1 MNTLIQDLRFALR
14 MLGKNPG
21 FTAVAVLTLAL
32 GIGANT
38 AIFSLIDAVMLRTLP
53 VHDPAQLVV
62 LGWSAHTRPRADGTI
77 MFGDCEWGDDQNPSG
92 CPLPYPFFEEMSAKK
107 DIFAGV
113 TAFAG
118 PADLVMSGSGL
129 VRMVRGE
136 AVSGDYFTTL
146 GVKTVVGRTLGPDD
160 DTPSSAPAAVLSYAY
175 WQTAFGGD
183 RRAVGQT
190 VLLNRVP
197 VAIVGVAEPGFT
209 SLSPGK
215 TEDLFLPL
223 SKLPDLGVPWG
234 RDIHGSNR
242 WWLVIVARM
251 KPGVSLERAQA
262 AATLVFRNQMLH
274 GVKAFSHET
283 DDPKILL
290 LPAQRGLS
298 GRRIFFS
305 KPLYVLMCCVG
316 FVLLIA
322 CANLSGL
329 LLARATARQKEMAV
343 RLALGAR
350 RGTVVRQL
358 LTESLMLSLAG
369 AALGSLLAIGGV
381 RAMTTLVLGTADDP
395 FPFVV
400 EPNWYALAFT
410 TLISLFCGILF
421 GLVPAIRSSRQSLTS
436 GLKDNAP
443 TFVRPES
450 RWKWRWHLEKPLVVA
465 QMGLSMIVLVGAGL
479 MVRTLQNLHS
489 IDPGFDARNVLL
501 FRISPTLAKYKDV
514 QIQSLYR
521 DLQGRI
527 AALPGVVSVS
537 YSSYALLSGA
547 LQNSELHVEGHPA
560 STQQRVDMLGIGPEF
575 LQTLRIPLLTGRT
588 FTAADFN
595 EAARATAE
603 ETTQQPSSHAA
614 AETTAASSAGTG
626 TVVPALVNSTFVRH
640 YLANQN
646 PLGKLLSQDV
656 TRAMNGPG
664 VGRAKLRRWEIVGVV
679 GDTKQSDLRREINPA
694 MYVPLTAGGADFEI
708 RTALSPLSLIPSLR
722 QVARALDSNLPLFKV
737 RTQSESIE
745 ALLTQERV
753 IARLASCFG
762 FLALVL
768 ACVGLYGLLSYEV
781 TRRTREIGI
790 RMSLGADRRN
800 VTRLI
805 LRRGMGLAAGG
816 VFAGALGGLAF
827 TRVLSSFLYNVK
839 PTDSLTYLFVAILLT
854 GVALL
859 ASYVPARRA
868 TRVDPMV
875 ALRYE

>member
-1 MNTLIQDLRFALR
+1 MSTLIHDLRFALR
-14 MLGKNPG
+14 MLVKNPG
-21 FTAVAVLTLAL
+21 FTAVAVITLAL

-77 MFGDCEWGDDQNPSG
+77 RFGDCEWGDDQNPSG
-92 CPLPYPFFEEMSAKK
+92 CPLPYPFFEEIRAKK
-107 DIFAGV
+107 DLFAGV

-118 PADLVMSGSGL
+118 PADLVMSGNGL
-129 VRMVRGE
+129 VRMARGE

-146 GVKTVVGRTLGPDD
+146 GVKTVVGRTLGPHD

-197 VAIVGVAEPGFT
+197 VVIVGVAEPAFT

-223 SKLPDLGVPWG
+223 SKLPVLSVPWG

-242 WWLVIVARM
+242 WWLVVVARM

-262 AATLVFRNQMLH
+262 SATLIFRNQMLH

-298 GRRIFFS
+298 GRRLFFS

-400 EPNWYALAFT
+400 RPDWAVLAFT

-421 GLVPAIRSSRQSLTS
+421 GLVPALRSSRLSLTS
-436 GLKDNAP
+436 VLKENAP

-465 QMGLSMIVLVGAGL
+465 QMGLSMVVLVGAGL
-479 MVRTLQNLHS
+479 IVRTLQNLHS
-489 IDPGFDARNVLL
+489 IHPGFDARNVLL
-501 FRISPTLAKYKDV
+501 FRINPTLAKYKDV

-521 DLQGRI
+521 GLQGRI

-537 YSSYALLSGA
+537 YSSNALLSGA
-547 LQNSELHVEGHPA
+547 LQTSNLHVEGHPA
-560 STQQRVDMLGIGPEF
+560 NTTQLVDMLGIGPDF

-603 ETTQQPSSHAA
+603 TAQQPSSHAV
-614 AETTAASSAGTG
+614 AEATAASSAGAG

-646 PLGKLLSQDV
+646 PLGKLLSQGV
-656 TRAMNGPG
+656 TRATNGPG
-664 VGRAKLRRWEIVGVV
+664 TGGPKVRRWEIVGVV
-679 GDTKQSDLRREINPA
+679 GDTKQSDLRREIHPA

-708 RTALSPLSLIPSLR
+708 RTALSPLSLIPSVR

-745 ALLTQERV
+745 TLLTQERV

-762 FLALVL
+762 LLALVL

-805 LRRGMGLAAGG
+805 VRRGMGLAAGG

-827 TRVLSSFLYNVK
+827 TRLLSSFLYNVK

-875 ALRYE
+875 ALRHE